1 MDQKQQAT
9 GRQSLE
15 EVRKQFEN
23 WRRERKKGGRIPQ
36 RLWQAAAGLSDRHSV
51 GKIATALVLDHGRLK
66 QRIAA
71 PGLLCGESERRAGTE
86 IEFVSIGTMAT
97 TQADVV
103 ELEDGSGRR
112 LKVHLVGAGS
122 ARLIEVAKALW
133 EQAL

>member
-1 MDQKQQAT
+1 MNREQQAT
-9 GRQSLE
+9 ERQSLE

-51 GKIATALVLDHGRLK
+51 GKIATALALDHGRLK

-71 PGLLCGESERRAGTE
+71 PGLLRGESQRRAGTE
-86 IEFVSIGTMAT
+86 IEFVSIGATSMAH
-97 TQADVV
+97 ADVV

>member
-1 MDQKQQAT
+1 MNQEQQAT

-15 EVRKQFEN
+15 EVREQFEN

-51 GKIATALVLDHGRLK
+51 GKIAMALGLDHGRLK

-71 PGLLCGESERRAGTE
+71 PSSLDGESRHPAGTG
-86 IEFVSIGTMAT
+86 IEFVSIGALPRA
-97 TQADVV
+97 QADVV
-103 ELEDGSGRR
+103 ELEDGTGRR

-122 ARLIEVAKALW
+122 TRLIEVAKALW
-133 EQAL
+133 EQVR